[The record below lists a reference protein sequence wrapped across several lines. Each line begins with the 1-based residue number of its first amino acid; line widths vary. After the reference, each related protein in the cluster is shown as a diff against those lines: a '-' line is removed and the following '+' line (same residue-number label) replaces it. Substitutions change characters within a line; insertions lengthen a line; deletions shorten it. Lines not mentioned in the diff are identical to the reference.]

1 MESLLL
7 VGSLTDIAMLVGLA
21 VTRVSVA
28 FLLIPIFTS
37 EMVPTLVRNTI
48 FVALAVLVVVVQP
61 TVDVKAMSS
70 QTFLLL
76 FMKEAFIGIIIGF
89 FFGAILWAL
98 EGAGHIIDTKVGTTM
113 ASLVD
118 PLSGHQTSLIG
129 AFLARFA
136 NFIFMFSGGFMLMV
150 GVIIESYGLWPINSA
165 MPDLKRFGVG
175 LFEMEF
181 SRLMLIM
188 LAISAPAL
196 VVMFAV
202 DLVLGLINRY
212 AQQLNVFSL
221 SFSLKAWA
229 STAIVLVMLS
239 TLTPL
244 FIDLVLARPPAVMAI
259 LRSLLN
265 K

>member
-7 VGSLTDIAMLVGLA
+7 VNSLSDIAMLVGLA
-21 VTRVSVA
+21 VTRISVA
-28 FLLIPIFTS
+28 FLLIPMFTS
-37 EMVPTLVRNTI
+37 DLIPALVRNTI
-48 FVALAVLVVVVQP
+48 FVSLAVLVVVVQP
-61 TVDVKAMSS
+61 TVDVRVMTTQA
-70 QTFLLL
+70 FLLL
-76 FMKEAFIGIIIGF
+76 FIKEAFIGIIIGF

-136 NFIFMFSGGFMLMV
+136 NYIFMFSGGFMLMV
-150 GVIIESYGLWPINSA
+150 GTIVESYGLWPINSV

-175 LFEMEF
+175 LFEAEF
-181 SRLMLIM
+181 SKLMLLM

-202 DLVLGLINRY
+202 DLILGLINRY

-229 STAIVLVMLS
+229 ATAILLVMLS

-244 FIDLVLARPPAVMAI
+244 FVDLVLGRPPEVMAV